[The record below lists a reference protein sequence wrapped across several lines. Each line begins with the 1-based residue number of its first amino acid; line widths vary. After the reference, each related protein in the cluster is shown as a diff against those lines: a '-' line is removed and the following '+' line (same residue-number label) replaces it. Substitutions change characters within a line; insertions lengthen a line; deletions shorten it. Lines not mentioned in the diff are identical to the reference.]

1 VVSRLALAALALLLA
16 GCPAFYSASPR
27 YGRAAPARPAVA
39 PRKPAA
45 ARPISDRRQGK
56 LGWPAVGTLCTRF
69 GLKIDT
75 LYGTKTHVQGI
86 DIACAMGAPVRAAY
100 EGRVSFAERFMGYGN
115 MVILDHG
122 ERLHSVYSR
131 LDSIAVAVGAKLV
144 RGQTVGFVKD
154 TLHFE
159 VRKEGKSLDPLD
171 WLEPR

>member
-1 VVSRLALAALALLLA
+1 LLLLA
-16 GCPAFYSASPR
+16 GCAAFYAASPR
-27 YGRAAPARPAVA
+27 YARTAQPRSAVAPRRPAPARPITD
-39 PRKPAA
+39 K
-45 ARPISDRRQGK
+45 RQGK
-56 LGWPAVGTLCTRF
+56 LGWPAVGTLCARF

-86 DIACAMGAPVRAAY
+86 DIACARGAPVRAAY

-131 LDSIAVAVGAKLV
+131 LDSIAVAVGAKLS

-159 VRKEGKSLDPLD
+159 VRKEGKSSDPLD
-171 WLEPR
+171 WLEPK